1 MKSLRN
7 DSAPHAPAL
16 LVAILSLAVSLVACG
31 SVTPDVEEDALPCAI
46 ERIVVE
52 NCQECHSASPEY
64 GAPMALTRASLF
76 RERSVSSAAHSV
88 GDMVLQ
94 RIASDT
100 DPMPPPPR
108 ARLEQHQ
115 RDALAAWI
123 HSGAPAGESCS
134 VQPPKP
140 VVPTLA
146 CDVNVTAQPSEPFV
160 VPPGAAD
167 RLVCYGVD
175 LKNAAKRHVVGFAPR
190 VDNAVVLHHAS
201 LLLADTP
208 LSTTPQDCPDNTGM
222 AAWRV
227 VYGWAPG
234 AGAMELPADV
244 GFAADAGAQFVV
256 QLHYV
261 NTTDQP
267 QADSSGFGLCSTE
280 KLRSFDADIMA
291 FGTHE
296 ISIPA
301 HGQADVRCTVQV
313 PPNGATTKLFSA
325 FPHMHRLGQSMSTR
339 VLAQGGAVDIGSV
352 ENWNFDYQSW
362 QQIDHVLTPGEI
374 VETKC
379 AWKNPHSYGVGFGPS
394 TDDEMCYSF
403 VMYYPRIEDPSWH
416 WLLPALY
423 SECGK

>member
-1 MKSLRN
+1 
-7 DSAPHAPAL
+7 
-16 LVAILSLAVSLVACG
+16 
-31 SVTPDVEEDALPCAI
+31 
-46 ERIVVE
+46 
-52 NCQECHSASPEY
+52 
-64 GAPMALTRASLF
+64 MALSRASQL

-88 GDMVLQ
+88 GELLLQ
-94 RIASDT
+94 RVASDS

-108 ARLEQHQ
+108 ARLSQSD
-115 RDALAAWI
+115 RDTLAAWI
-123 HSGAPAGESCS
+123 GAGAPAGTSCTTP
-134 VQPPKP
+134 PPKP
-140 VVPTLA
+140 VVPTLD
-146 CDVNVTAQPSEPFV
+146 CDVDFEAGPKTPFV

-167 RLVCYGVD
+167 RLVCYGFN
-175 LKNAAKRHVVGFAPR
+175 LNNTGKRQIVGFAPR
-190 VDNAVVLHHAS
+190 VDNGAVLHHAS
-201 LLLADTP
+201 LLLADAAFP
-208 LSTTPQDCPDNTGM
+208 STPQDCPESAGM

-234 AGAMELPADV
+234 AGPLSLPKDV
-244 GFAADAGAQFVV
+244 GFAADPGAEFVV

-261 NTTDQP
+261 NATDAA
-267 QADSSGFGLCSTE
+267 QADASGFGLCTTDA
-280 KLRSFDADIMA
+280 LRSFDADIMA

-301 HGQADVRCTVQV
+301 HGEAEVSFRVQV
-313 PPNGATTKLFSA
+313 PLGGATTKLFGA
-325 FPHMHRLGQSMSTR
+325 FPHMHQLGRSISTR
-339 VLAQGGAVDIGSV
+339 VLAPGGDVDIGSV

-362 QQIDHVLTPGEI
+362 QQIDHVLTPGEV

-379 AWKNPHSYGVGFGPS
+379 AWRNPHEYGVGFGPS